1 MSILRSSAF
10 RCYAVALGGNF
21 AGAWLLDVT
30 GSMLPLALSASASIL
45 CTVDLVK
52 ELRSRNAGKRGPPR

>member
-1 MSILRSSAF
+1 M
-10 RCYAVALGGNF
+10 VAMGGNF

-45 CTVDLVK
+45 CTVELVK
-52 ELRSRNAGKRGPPR
+52 ELLPRKPEKREPPPPPR